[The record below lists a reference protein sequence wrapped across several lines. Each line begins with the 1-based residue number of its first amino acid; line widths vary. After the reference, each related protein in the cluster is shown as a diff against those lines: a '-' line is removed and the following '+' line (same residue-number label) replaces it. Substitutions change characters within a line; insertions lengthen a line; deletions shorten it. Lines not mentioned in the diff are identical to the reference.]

1 MFGQGNGDIVLDDVG
16 CDGTETRLEDCPKAQ
31 MPAECTHTQ
40 DAGVSCESEW
50 AKSYVTLCSNCMQVA
65 AALLCATHI
74 RLCII

>member
-50 AKSYVTLCSNCMQVA
+50 ARSYVTLCIVTACRWQQLYYVQHT
-65 AALLCATHI
+65 LDCA
-74 RLCII
+74 